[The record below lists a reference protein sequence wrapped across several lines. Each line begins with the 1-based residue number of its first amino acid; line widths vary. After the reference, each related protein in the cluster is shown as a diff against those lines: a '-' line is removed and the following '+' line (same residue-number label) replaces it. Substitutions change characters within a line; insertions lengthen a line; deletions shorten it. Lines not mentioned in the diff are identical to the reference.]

1 MPQVR
6 LFSANILFK
15 TLKEGQ
21 ATQTRETLK
30 KSTLL
35 MTSRFTLIIQVFWRQ
50 LVQMENIHSG
60 TRQAQKA
67 LKIVKSSSGQ
77 SNKDSRRA
85 EYEYKQRPEEVNFLL
100 FNWSWRQNLRLQV
113 RTIQNALLTS
123 FKALVT
129 TGTEDMRAT
138 IQIRNHRSSFEM
150 SWTSSSLK
158 GLVYKKLLKYNFFW
172 R

>member
-6 LFSANILFK
+6 SFYANILFK

-30 KSTLL
+30 KSTPL

-60 TRQAQKA
+60 TRQGQKA

-100 FNWSWRQNLRLQV
+100 FN
-113 RTIQNALLTS
+113 
-123 FKALVT
+123 
-129 TGTEDMRAT
+129 
-138 IQIRNHRSSFEM
+138 
-150 SWTSSSLK
+150 
-158 GLVYKKLLKYNFFW
+158 
-172 R
+172 